1 MQEFFRGGGRAD
13 QILLLNYL
21 EITLAE
27 CQWKCVVRFDFLE
40 RGELMNGQD
49 DGILLQYPKVF

>member
-1 MQEFFRGGGRAD
+1 MSV
-13 QILLLNYL
+13 
-21 EITLAE
+21 
-27 CQWKCVVRFDFLE
+27 KCVVRFDFLE